1 MISKETFCKALRLIE
16 EQREIDRQFSK
27 ALESLGNGY
36 FVFGSN
42 NRHLEA
48 AVMVLK
54 EAMRDE
60 YEYVEW
66 WLFDTGKEKT
76 VRFKVKFVFFAGTFF
91 KMIAARTWLKH
102 LIC

>member
-54 EAMRDE
+54 EAMSDK
-60 YEYVEW
+60 YEYIEW
-66 WLFDTGKEKT
+66 WLFDTGREKT
-76 VRFKVKFVFFAGTFF
+76 VHLNDGSK
-91 KMIAARTWLKH
+91 TWDLATPED
-102 LIC
+102 LYDYIINECS